1 MYTCTCGQQ
10 GPCQAHLSVGEAG
23 TSPGQCRA
31 SSPVASSVCRHA
43 SPDQAA
49 SDVGELLIVSTN
61 SHQCT
66 PTQADALH
74 PFHHLCRQ
82 LELMGLPYL
91 AS

>member
-1 MYTCTCGQQ
+1 MYMWSTGTLPGS
-10 GPCQAHLSVGEAG
+10 LSVGEAG
-23 TSPGQCRA
+23 TSPGRCRA
-31 SSPVASSVCRHA
+31 SSPVASSACRHA

-49 SDVGELLIVSTN
+49 SDVGGLLIVSTN

-66 PTQADALH
+66 PTQADALR